1 MCWNVVSRWDVVG
14 SWNVVGNPRLACW
27 ESATK
32 VRGGGAII
40 E

>member
-1 MCWNVVSRWDVVG
+1 MVGSCNVVG

-32 VRGGGAII
+32 VRGGGGAII